1 MVYKY
6 SVCFGF
12 LDGHEVMRT
21 TVITKQDEM
30 ELEPFNLQNIK
41 TTVCAQRKGK
51 IIRGSTHRTRD
62 TSLQD

>member
-1 MVYKY
+1 MVYEY

-41 TTVCAQRKGK
+41 TTVCAQR
-51 IIRGSTHRTRD
+51 
-62 TSLQD
+62 